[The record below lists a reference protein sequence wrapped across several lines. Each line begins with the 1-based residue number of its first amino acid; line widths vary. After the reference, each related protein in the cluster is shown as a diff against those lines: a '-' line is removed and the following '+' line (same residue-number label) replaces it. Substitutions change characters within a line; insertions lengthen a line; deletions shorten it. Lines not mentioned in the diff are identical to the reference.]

1 MESSKK
7 VLLIIIDALAS
18 KTVVPAMQAG
28 RLPTLAK
35 LADAGQ
41 LKDCTA
47 VFPSITPAATA
58 SIATG
63 CYPCEHGIAG
73 AYWWDAENNSAA
85 FFGADLWVILNEGPG
100 EYFRNFMVTLNEKYL
115 QADPIFQEAE
125 RYDKTCA
132 VINFMWFRG
141 NRDHNVNAPWLVQLL
156 ANSGV
161 PEAVHGPATLALADF
176 VQPQM
181 PGSDQTVN
189 ISSNGIS
196 QRYGFYDDIT
206 ARYLN
211 KLLSSTPFPDLTVA
225 YFPNNDFDS
234 HEVGP
239 DKALPAVEGVDQ
251 HLAEFFEQHGGL
263 DEFLQENVVVVC
275 GDHSQSHT
283 FSDSSDRDICLDSV
297 LEGFSVNK
305 AGTPWTDDH
314 EVLPCP
320 NLRAAQIYLHPQMS
334 QSQRQKLVER
344 LLQERRIDQIR
355 LRDSTS
361 SEDVFHI
368 MTADRGQLRFVRA
381 TTHGRLDGRDDY
393 GNAWSW
399 TGALETIDAEV
410 IDGRLHYGDYPNALE
425 RVACG
430 FADNSASLWLTAR
443 LGCEF
448 KTPETKTSPGGSHG
462 SLHRLDSIS
471 PLIVAGAPD
480 TVFVPD
486 APRTVDIVPI
496 CRQILGLPTAPSV
509 ATAH

>member
-7 VLLIIIDALAS
+7 VLLVVIDALAS
-18 KTVVPAMQAG
+18 ETVVPAMRAG
-28 RLPTLAK
+28 RLPTLSR

-41 LKDCTA
+41 LRDCTA

-63 CYPCEHGIAG
+63 CYPCQHGIAG

-85 FFGADLWVILNEGPG
+85 FFGADLWVILNKGPG
-100 EYFRNFMVTLNEKYL
+100 EYFQNFMVKLNEKYL
-115 QADPIFQEAE
+115 KADPIFQEAE
-125 RYDKTCA
+125 RYDKSCA

-141 NRDHNVNAPWLVQLL
+141 NTDHAVNAPWLVQMV
-156 ANSGV
+156 ANSDI
-161 PEAVHGPATLALADF
+161 PETVHGPATLALADF
-176 VQPQM
+176 VRPYM
-181 PGSDQTVN
+181 PGSDTPVN
-189 ISSNGIS
+189 ISSSGMS

-206 ARYLN
+206 ARYL
-211 KLLSSTPFPDLTVA
+211 KQLLSSTPFPDLTVA

-251 HLAEFFEQHGGL
+251 HLAEFFQEHGGVE
-263 DEFLQENVVVVC
+263 EFLQQNVVMVC

-283 FSDSSDRDICLDSV
+283 HAHPGERDIQLEHV
-297 LEGFSVNK
+297 LNQFSINK
-305 AGTPWTDDH
+305 AGTPWTDGS

-320 NLRAAQIYLHPQMS
+320 NLRAAQIYLHPSMTHTRR
-334 QSQRQKLVER
+334 QRLVER
-344 LLQERRIDQIR
+344 LLQEDRVDQVL
-355 LRDSTS
+355 LRDSTGS
-361 SEDVFHI
+361 KDVFHV

-381 TTHGRLDGRDDY
+381 TPHDRIDGRDDY

-448 KTPETKTSPGGSHG
+448 KTPETNTSAGGSHG
-462 SLHRLDSIS
+462 SLHRLDSVS

-480 TVFVPD
+480 TVSIPD

-496 CRQILGLPTAPSV
+496 CRQILGLPTAPAV
-509 ATAH
+509 AAAH